1 MCVQISEE
9 KVFQGTK
16 KYIQDT
22 DKTPVPMKVAVVAFV
37 RLKKQVKETA

>member
-1 MCVQISEE
+1 M
-9 KVFQGTK
+9 QGVYIFSGYK

-22 DKTPVPMKVAVVAFV
+22 DKTPVTMKVAVVAFV

>member
-1 MCVQISEE
+1 M
-9 KVFQGTK
+9 QGVYFFSGYK
-16 KYIQDT
+16 KYIQEQDT